1 MNDEA
6 RAERAARWGVATG
19 YRDASGAWR
28 AVPDAT
34 VDSVLEAMAADGD
47 PATHADE
54 VWCVG
59 VGESRRLDAP
69 ARLFTEDGAEL
80 DVVDALPPDLPVGY
94 HRLARRDGDRETR
107 LIVSPRTCYLPD
119 RLHTWGWAVQLYALR
134 SRESWGIGDLEDLR
148 RLARWSRG
156 LGAGM
161 VLVSPLHAPSPGVP
175 QQPSP
180 YYPSSRRFRNLLHL
194 RVDDEQLNGTA
205 RAMNTNR
212 HIDRDAIFRLKL
224 QALEAAWDRF
234 TGDDAFDR
242 YVAELGDSLMRYA
255 TFCARRERGHVDAER
270 LRFHTWVQWSLDRQL
285 EIASR
290 ELALVHDLA
299 VGVDPD
305 GADAWADRHVYANGA
320 SVGAPPDEFNTGG
333 QDWGLLPFDP
343 WRLRAHG
350 YEPFI
355 QTVRAGFRHAG
366 GLRVDHVMGLFRL
379 FWIPAGC
386 GPEEGTYVDYPA
398 SDLLDILALESHR
411 ARAFVVGE
419 DLGTVQDEVRAELA
433 RRRVLSYRLLYFEP
447 RDPSTLPEHALAAVT
462 THDLPTI
469 AGLWTGSDLARQREA
484 GMRPNEEG
492 TKHLRA
498 RIRSL
503 AGVDDD
509 AQLDEVAAGIHRALA
524 RAPSALLAATLDD
537 ALGVEERPNLP
548 GTTAA
553 TNWST
558 ALPLPLEAIEQD
570 RRVRG
575 VAEALGRRAPV
586 EPARSSPNSPSSPS
600 AE

>member
-1 MNDEA
+1 LNDI
-6 RAERAARWGVATG
+6 ERAGRWGVATG

-28 AVPDAT
+28 DVPGTT
-34 VDSVLEAMAADGD
+34 VGSVLEAMGADGEA
-47 PATHADE
+47 PASDDH
-54 VWCVG
+54 VWCIG
-59 VGESRRLDAP
+59 VGEPRRLDAP
-69 ARLFTEDGAEL
+69 ARLLTEDGAEL

-94 HRLARRDGDRETR
+94 HQLVGRDGSHVTR
-107 LIVSPRTCYLPD
+107 LIVSPRACFLPD
-119 RLHTWGWAVQLYALR
+119 RLRTWGWALQLYALR
-134 SRESWGIGDLEDLR
+134 TRESWGIGDLDDLR

-194 RVDDEQLNGTA
+194 RVSDERLNDTA
-205 RAMNTNR
+205 RAMNANR
-212 HIDRDAIFRLKL
+212 HIDRDAILRLKL
-224 QALEAAWDRF
+224 QALEAEWDRF
-234 TGDDAFDR
+234 TGDAAFDH
-242 YVAELGDSLMRYA
+242 YVKEQADSLMGYA
-255 TFCARRERGHVDAER
+255 TFCARRERGHADPDRV
-270 LRFHTWVQWSLDRQL
+270 RFHMWVQWLLDRQL

-290 ELALVHDLA
+290 ELDLVHDLA

-305 GADAWADRHVYANGA
+305 GADAWVDRHVYANGV
-320 SVGAPPDEFNTGG
+320 SVGAPPDEFNTRG

-350 YEPFI
+350 YQPFI
-355 QTVRAGFRHAG
+355 ETVRAGFRHAG

-379 FWIPAGC
+379 FWVPAGC
-386 GPEEGTYVDYPA
+386 GPDEGTYVHYPA
-398 SDLLDILALESHR
+398 GDLLDILAVESHR

-419 DLGTVQDEVRAELA
+419 DLGTVEDEVRADLA

-447 RDPSTLPEHALAAVT
+447 GDPSALPENALAAVT

-469 AGLWTGSDLARQREA
+469 AGLWTGRDLTRQRDA
-484 GMRPNEEG
+484 GMRPNAEG
-492 TKHLRA
+492 ATHLRA

-503 AGVDDD
+503 AGVEDD
-509 AQLDEVAAGIHRALA
+509 APVDEVVAGTHRALA

-537 ALGVEERPNLP
+537 ALSVEERPNLP
-548 GTTAA
+548 GTTEA
-553 TNWST
+553 TNWSI
-558 ALPLPLEAIEQD
+558 ALPLALDAIEHD
-570 RRVRG
+570 SRVRG
-575 VAEALGRRAPV
+575 VAEALRRRPPP
-586 EPARSSPNSPSSPS
+586 EPAQTSPS